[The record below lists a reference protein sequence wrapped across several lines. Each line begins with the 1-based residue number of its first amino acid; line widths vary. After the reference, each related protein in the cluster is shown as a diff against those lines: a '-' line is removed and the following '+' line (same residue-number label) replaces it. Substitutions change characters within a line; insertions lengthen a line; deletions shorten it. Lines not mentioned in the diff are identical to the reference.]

1 VSCAIAGCSITRSNT
16 AMTIRSVRGAEDD
29 ALIQYAR
36 KSWFVRTSQFKDE
49 FLENNDQIKWL
60 PEHIKEGRFGDFLR
74 NNVDWALSRER
85 FWGTPLPVWV
95 CDKNRPDG
103 SDWLDG

>member
-1 VSCAIAGCSITRSNT
+1 VKDCDKEIIARAQGAIAVLLYHQEQYRHDYPFCPR
-16 AMTIRSVRGAEDD
+16 AEDD

-60 PEHIKEGRFGDFLR
+60 PEHIKRR
-74 NNVDWALSRER
+74 
-85 FWGTPLPVWV
+85 PLW
-95 CDKNRPDG
+95 
-103 SDWLDG
+103 